1 MPIRVGPPLATLR
14 VRSSNDLGGPAAN
27 GDFAEMPL
35 LGRSYI
41 QAAAEL
47 QAECRRHDVD
57 YFDGLGNYVTRSG
70 PPSRCV
76 LSSAF
81 GLQVLAGRAQ
91 GSDKSGAARNPCSV
105 TKAASHEG
113 R

>member
-1 MPIRVGPPLATLR
+1 
-14 VRSSNDLGGPAAN
+14 
-27 GDFAEMPL
+27 MPL

-41 QAAAEL
+41 QVAAEL
-47 QAECRRHDVD
+47 QAERRQHDVD

-81 GLQVLAGRAQ
+81 GLQVLAGRAR
-91 GSDKSGAARNPCSV
+91 AAVSLVRPAIL
-105 TKAASHEG
+105 AA
-113 R
+113 